1 MNAIVKRA
9 CARTHTHVTIRVEF
23 NYLVNT
29 GNLEPM
35 ICNLI
40 IRRQIVVAPRTLSR
54 LVASDVQDEFRDP
67 FPLTA
72 ERNM

>member
-1 MNAIVKRA
+1 
-9 CARTHTHVTIRVEF
+9 
-23 NYLVNT
+23 
-29 GNLEPM
+29 M

-54 LVASDVQDEFRDP
+54 LVASDVQEECRDP